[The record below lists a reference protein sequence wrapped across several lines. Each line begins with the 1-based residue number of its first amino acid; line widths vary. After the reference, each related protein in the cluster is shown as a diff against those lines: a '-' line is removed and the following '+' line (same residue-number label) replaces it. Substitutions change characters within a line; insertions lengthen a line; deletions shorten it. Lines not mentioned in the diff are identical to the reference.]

1 MRIDQFI
8 ATSSPLS
15 RKEAKRAI
23 HAGSV
28 EVNGEVWKD
37 TGKHV
42 PTGAQVLLEGE
53 QLTQQGERYL
63 MLNKPTGVV
72 SATRDSEHP
81 TALDLLPAALTELT
95 RNLHIAGRLDADTT
109 GLLLLTTDGQW
120 SHRITSPRADRPKT
134 YRVSLNTPI
143 SGPAIEALETGVMLH
158 NDPKPTK
165 PSQVKVLEHQLIELT
180 ISEGRYHQV
189 KRMLAAVGNHVDALH
204 RQSIGNITLDP
215 ALKPGAYRELTDQEV
230 ASAG

>member
-15 RKEAKRAI
+15 RKEAKRAM

-42 PTGAQVLLEGE
+42 PTGAQVLLEGK
-53 QLTQQGERYL
+53 QLTLQGERYL

-72 SATRDSEHP
+72 SATRDSDHP
-81 TALDLLPAALTELT
+81 TALDLLPTALTELT

-120 SHRITSPRADRPKT
+120 SHRVTSPRVNFPKT

-143 SGPAIEALETGVMLH
+143 SESAIKALKTGMMLH

-165 PSQVKVLEHQLIELT
+165 PAQVKVLEQRLIELT

-189 KRMLAAVGNHVDALH
+189 KRMLAAVGNHVEGLH
-204 RQSIGNITLDP
+204 RQSIGSITLDP
-215 ALKPGAYRELTDQEV
+215 TLQPGAYRELTEQEV